1 MDDNTLKVSFPL
13 GDSTEVTVRQPT
25 DGQALV
31 LSLTRMPSQA
41 DVKAQHR
48 VIQRIMRVVESLVGK
63 EQWENVIEE
72 GLLDGSLSVI
82 ELLELVQSIV
92 TFDWTLGVKNDPDPE
107 LTSLH
112 RTPAPL
118 PEVIPVRGPRVI
130 TGD

>member
-31 LSLTRMPSQA
+31 LSLTRMPSES

-92 TFDWTLGVKNDPDPE
+92 TFDWTLGVKEKAPSQE
-107 LTSLH
+107 VFH
-112 RTPAPL
+112 PAPL
-118 PEVIPVRGPRVI
+118 PEAVPVRGPRVI

>member
-31 LSLTRMPSQA
+31 LSLTRLPSRD

-48 VIQRIMRVVESLVGK
+48 VITRIMRVMESLVGN

-82 ELLELVQSIV
+82 ELLELVESIV
-92 TFDWTLGVKNDPDPE
+92 TFDWTLGVKEKAPPQE
-107 LTSLH
+107 VFHS
-112 RTPAPL
+112 APL
-118 PEVIPVRGPRVI
+118 PEAVPVRGPRVI